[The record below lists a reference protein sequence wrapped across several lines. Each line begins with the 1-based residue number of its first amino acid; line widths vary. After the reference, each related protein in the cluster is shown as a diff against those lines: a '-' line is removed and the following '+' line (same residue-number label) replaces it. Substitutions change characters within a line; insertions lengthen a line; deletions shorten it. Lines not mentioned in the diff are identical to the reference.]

1 LIRTAIII
9 SSLNQ
14 FRHYL
19 ITFIIKVYI
28 DNKGVILCF
37 ILKATLMLIYLVF
50 IIITIFTIQFILHFL
65 YINKK
70 DIVTIWKVLTKDKYM
85 LEYIDQILSNKG
97 VWE

>member
-1 LIRTAIII
+1 
-9 SSLNQ
+9 
-14 FRHYL
+14 
-19 ITFIIKVYI
+19 
-28 DNKGVILCF
+28 
-37 ILKATLMLIYLVF
+37 MLIYLVY
-50 IIITIFTIQFILHFL
+50 IIITIFTIQFIIAFL